1 MILELFATASLLSAA
16 PIVTP
21 AATIDVPT
29 TSVSSEL
36 YLTVSEN
43 RIRALNP
50 SPRPMLLRWSDG
62 EGRLWTTTVIPAL
75 GSFDQVFASG
85 FLDGLALEV
94 IEATERKPESSGVL
108 ELQRFLDAE
117 AGSVFAIHPGQE
129 TPVRQLERAELDPF
143 ANTGSSSKAATPPN
157 PGPTH
162 VPARPPSV
170 KPKGDSPPKVRPG
183 IPPPV

>member
-29 TSVSSEL
+29 LTVSSEL

-43 RIRALNP
+43 RLRVLNP
-50 SPRPMLLRWSDG
+50 SPLPMLLRWSDQ
-62 EGRLWTTTVIPAL
+62 EGRIRTTTVIPAL
-75 GSFDQVFASG
+75 GSFDQVFARG

-117 AGSVFAIHPGQE
+117 AGSVFGIDPSQE
-129 TPVRQLERAELDPF
+129 SPVRQLERPELDPF
-143 ANTGSSSKAATPPN
+143 ENSGSTSKALPPN